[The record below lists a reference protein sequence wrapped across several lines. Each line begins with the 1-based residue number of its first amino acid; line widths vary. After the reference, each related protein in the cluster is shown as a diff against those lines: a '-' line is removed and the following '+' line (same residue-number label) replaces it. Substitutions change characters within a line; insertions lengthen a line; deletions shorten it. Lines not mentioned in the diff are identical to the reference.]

1 MGNFEELREEVQ
13 AAVNSTIADVNKEI
27 QALKAFE
34 AAKDAK
40 IQVYE
45 ATIEA
50 LEAQLKVCMV
60 VVANMGNGGLV

>member
-45 ATIEA
+45 AMIDA

>member
-1 MGNFEELREEVQ
+1 MQ
-13 AAVNSTIADVNKEI
+13 AAVNSAITDVNKEI

-45 ATIEA
+45 AMIDA
-50 LEAQLKVCMV
+50 LEAQLKVCMAA
-60 VVANMGNGGLV
+60 VATMGNGGSV